1 MFHALIDIGS
11 NTVRLALYQIKGGEA
26 EMVLKKKHA
35 LGLAACMDDGR
46 INPVGVSGLLVA
58 LGQYRRF
65 LDSFSITRVDAFA
78 TAALRKAENREE
90 LLRRIKEE
98 TGFDVRV
105 LTGEEE
111 AVYDFIGTTHG
122 RGSGDGVLIDVGG
135 ASTEVVVFYDNVIA
149 HKVSLPIG
157 SLSLHRQFCQDILPS
172 TAELGEIVREAKGII
187 EEELAL
193 SHLHSKEIIGIGGT
207 MKGAAALYSQIYG
220 QPERNDSGG
229 VPLEVRRLPGM
240 IIGLLRDRAPSED
253 DLAKF
258 FRAAADRLNTLLPGL
273 AIVEAI
279 TGHLEAE
286 TLVYSDSGVRE
297 GFIYGEILK

>member
-11 NTVRLALYQIKGGEA
+11 NTVRLALYQIKGVEA

-46 INPVGVSGLLVA
+46 INLVGVSGLLVA

-90 LLRRIKEE
+90 ILRRIKEE

-135 ASTEVVVFYDNVIA
+135 ASTEVVVFYDSVIA
-149 HKVSLPIG
+149 HKVSLPMG
-157 SLSLHRQFCQDILPS
+157 SLSLHRQFCGDILPS
-172 TAELGEIVREAKGII
+172 AAELGEIVREAKGII
-187 EEELAL
+187 EGEPAL

-207 MKGAAALYSQIYG
+207 MKGAAALYNQLYG

-240 IIGLLRDRAPSED
+240 ITGLLRDRAPGED

-258 FRAAADRLNTLLPGL
+258 FRAAADRLHTLLPGL
-273 AIVEAI
+273 AIVEVI
-279 TGHLEAE
+279 TGHFEAE
-286 TLVYSDSGVRE
+286 TLIYSDSGVRE